1 MPDFLLDRFPAGRP
15 RSNGERG
22 SNDAFMPSRRL
33 CGSVYSSHLKDQV
46 SYALSA
52 SAGAVQVTIFNS
64 SAEFRAWLEKNHDRV
79 AELWLGFYNKRT
91 HKKSIT
97 YREALEEALCFG
109 WIDGVRKS
117 INETTYKQRF
127 TPRKPKSYWSAVN
140 TRRAGE
146 LAKLGRMASSG
157 IEAFERRASKST
169 KYSFESRP
177 KKLAPAYEKQFKAN
191 RAAWEFFRAQAPW
204 YQRTSSFWVVSAK
217 QEETRQRRLA
227 TLICDSE
234 KGCRLGMLTP
244 KAKKPHDSENRQKA
258 KKQPG

>member
-1 MPDFLLDRFPAGRP
+1 
-15 RSNGERG
+15 
-22 SNDAFMPSRRL
+22 MPSRRL

-191 RAAWEFFRAQAPW
+191 PAAWEFFRTQAPW
-204 YQRTSSFWVVSAK
+204 YQRTSIFWVVSAK

-227 TLICDSE
+227 TLMSDSE
-234 KGCRLGMLTP
+234 KGRRVGMLTP
-244 KAKKPHDSENRQKA
+244 KAKKPPHAENRPKVNRQRG
-258 KKQPG
+258 P